1 MNPTGLLNDFEQSV
15 LSSAPSQITPL
26 LAHLCLNV
34 PQRIVFNTDWLIRF
48 TSVELIFYVSDEF
61 WSDFW
66 SRPKF
71 CLSLEWLCHTD
82 ISDFWAVWV
91 CKCMPIYVLGDEEV
105 WKVLILWICPFKSQK
120 SSAMNFTELISQRK
134 LAKAYWI
141 NLSLSNPKIEH
152 SGLCY
157 QHGTA
162 HLLITWQFPEDRIVP
177 GWRQCFFSLLLI
189 NMMCI

>member
-15 LSSAPSQITPL
+15 LSSAPSQIMPL

-34 PQRIVFNTDWLIRF
+34 PWRIVFNTDWLIRF

-61 WSDFW
+61 WPDFW

-91 CKCMPIYVLGDEEV
+91 CKCMPIYVLGDEEI

-120 SSAMNFTELISQRK
+120 SSAIYEFYWVDFPKEISQ
-134 LAKAYWI
+134 
-141 NLSLSNPKIEH
+141 
-152 SGLCY
+152 
-157 QHGTA
+157 
-162 HLLITWQFPEDRIVP
+162 
-177 GWRQCFFSLLLI
+177 SLLNKLEFVKSQNWAQWSMLPARNCTSPDNLTI
-189 NMMCI
+189 PWW